1 MVIRC
6 LKFNW
11 LNVKKEEDKY
21 KLTKKFN
28 FTLKITRN
36 RWKFINI
43 NTSYRTFTK
52 ITILWWECKNPFR
65 LIRIQLILWWIN
77 LWKNIK
83 S

>member
-11 LNVKKEEDKY
+11 LNGKKEEDKY

-43 NTSYRTFTK
+43 KTS
-52 ITILWWECKNPFR
+52 
-65 LIRIQLILWWIN
+65 
-77 LWKNIK
+77 
-83 S
+83 